1 MTSFQVSRAT
11 LGGCVMI
18 TTNSDVTFDNCSFKQ
33 CAANFGGAIYAE
45 GHRQLQIKSSTFN
58 QNIAYEGYG

>member
-1 MTSFQVSRAT
+1 
-11 LGGCVMI
+11 MI